1 MIYAYGITQQGT
13 YHVKNNI
20 VCQDAHN
27 IIKCGDFMVVAA
39 VADGLG
45 SEEHSDVASKI
56 AANRSTRYCV
66 ENICED
72 TTDEAILG
80 ILHDAFVLAQS
91 EIERE
96 AKKNHHELDQYDTTL
111 SLAILKN
118 GTLFYGHSGDSGIV
132 ALTEDGLYE
141 KVTEQQRDSYGRVFP
156 LYFGEEKWVFGK
168 YEKAV
173 ASVLLATDGMFETLF
188 PYLIQ
193 NEPVNIYVALARYF
207 MDIQTLGIAEL
218 GEAAVQDKMSDFVD
232 SISDDQVND
241 DKTVVVIA
249 NDAVV
254 PKEQPESYY
263 AEPDWRELKKKHDE
277 AWRRAAYPHLYKEK
291 DDAAQND
298 QSDSSCSNEC
308 EASTSSDGQSDDV
321 TFVSQKDNADKESK
335 KGLKQIFSRKNKK
348 EADSKKEG

>member
-13 YHVKNNI
+13 YHVKNNV

-56 AANRSTRYCV
+56 AANSSTNYCV
-66 ENICED
+66 EKISED
-72 TTDEAILG
+72 TPDEAILS
-80 ILHDAFVLAQS
+80 ILHDAFSLAQN
-91 EIERE
+91 EIESE
-96 AKKNHHELDQYDTTL
+96 VKKNNHELDQYDTTL

-156 LYFGEEKWVFGK
+156 LYFGEKKWVFGK

-193 NEPVNIYVALARYF
+193 NEPVNVYVALARYF
-207 MDIQTLGIAEL
+207 MDIQILGIAEL
-218 GEAAVQDKMSDFVD
+218 GEAVVQDKMSEFVD

-249 NDAVV
+249 SDAVV
-254 PKEQPESYY
+254 PKGQPESYY
-263 AEPDWRELKKKHDE
+263 AEPDWKELKKKRDE
-277 AWRRAAYPHLYKEK
+277 EWRRAAYPHLYKEK
-291 DDAAQND
+291 DDAGQKD
-298 QSDSSCSNEC
+298 QASSSCFNEG
-308 EASTSSDGQSDDV
+308 EVSTSSDDQNDDTTIVGQ
-321 TFVSQKDNADKESK
+321 KEKADKESK
-335 KGLKQIFSRKNKK
+335 KGLKQFFSRRDKK
-348 EADSKKEG
+348 ETDSKKEG